1 MAPKGSNSI
10 ALPLWR
16 WIPSLSPCLLPALP
30 LNLSQILSHVSSDG
44 SSAPTRRQQPAAAGP
59 RPEAFLFLLR
69 LPLRRGTPPRGHR
82 LPRGV
87 RLVVPDLA
95 LPPPVAARRHHW
107 RASGPSALLPTPNR
121 GQLGLPSLA
130 LPLLAATS
138 YTSMAKLSHII
149 LILVDK
155 LHEFLFA

>member
-10 ALPLWR
+10 ALLLWR

-69 LPLRRGTPPRGHR
+69 LPLRRGTPPRGRR

-87 RLVVPDLA
+87 WWCLTSPSHLRLRRGGTIGVRPVRQRCYLLQIVVSLVC
-95 LPPPVAARRHHW
+95 PVSPSPYWLQPLIHPW
-107 RASGPSALLPTPNR
+107 RSC
-121 GQLGLPSLA
+121 
-130 LPLLAATS
+130 
-138 YTSMAKLSHII
+138 
-149 LILVDK
+149 LI
-155 LHEFLFA
+155 

>member
-10 ALPLWR
+10 ALLLWR

-107 RASGPSALLPTPNR
+107 RVSGPSGCYLLQIVVSLVCPVS
-121 GQLGLPSLA
+121 PSPYWLQ
-130 LPLLAATS
+130 PLIHPWRS
-138 YTSMAKLSHII
+138 C
-149 LILVDK
+149 LI
-155 LHEFLFA
+155 